1 MVLENGQRFTG
12 DLLVG
17 ADGIRSKVFKISL
30 ILFPSI
36 IANWVDYKDRVT
48 CSYVTLR
55 LWSML
60 KNMSL
65 YCAVRLCWSIRLG
78 LEDLKHWCFIV
89 GTD

>member
-30 ILFPSI
+30 ILFPSN
-36 IANWVDYKDRVT
+36 IATCVDYKDRVT
-48 CSYVTLR
+48 CPYVTLR

-60 KNMSL
+60 K
-65 YCAVRLCWSIRLG
+65 
-78 LEDLKHWCFIV
+78 K
-89 GTD
+89 